1 MIVVIVIQSLSC
13 VQPFATPWTA
23 AHQASLFLTV
33 SQILLRLMSIESVM
47 PLNYLILSCPLLL
60 LASVFPRIKVFSKE
74 LAVASG
80 GQSIGAS
87 APPSMEFYRQRY
99 WSGLPFPSPG
109 DLPDPGI
116 EPGFPALQAVLYHLA
131 TREAQMLY
139 ESAYMRY
146 LI

>member
-1 MIVVIVIQSLSC
+1 MLLLLSRFSR
-13 VQPFATPWTA
+13 VRLFASSWTMA
-23 AHQASLFLTV
+23 CQAFLSFTV
-33 SQILLRLMSIESVM
+33 SQSLLRLMSIESVM

-116 EPGFPALQAVLYHLA
+116 EPRSPALQADSVSSKPPGKPKCCMSPL
-131 TREAQMLY
+131 T
-139 ESAYMRY
+139 
-146 LI
+146 